1 MPANIGPTA
10 IGLTP
15 IGPGIPAAL
24 HAVLTSIQDAIRDLQ
39 TPQAPKPV
47 FPVSQAKLPPAASY
61 PTCVC
66 LVSDLNILA
75 HSDGSHWL
83 REDTGAVIV

>member
-1 MPANIGPTA
+1 M
-10 IGLTP
+10 LTP

-24 HAVLTSIQDAIRDLQ
+24 RATLTSMQDAIRALQ
-39 TPQAPKPV
+39 TPAAPQPV
-47 FPVSQAKLPPAASY
+47 YATAQAKLPPAASY
-61 PTCVC
+61 ANCVA

-75 HSDGSHWL
+75 HCDGTHWR